1 MGELRQHQ
9 PSMSIDEQVENLKS
23 IGLIINDEEYQDN
36 TDRIAVERE

>member
-23 IGLIINDEEYQDN
+23 IGLIINDGEYQDN
-36 TDRIAVERE
+36 TDRITVERE